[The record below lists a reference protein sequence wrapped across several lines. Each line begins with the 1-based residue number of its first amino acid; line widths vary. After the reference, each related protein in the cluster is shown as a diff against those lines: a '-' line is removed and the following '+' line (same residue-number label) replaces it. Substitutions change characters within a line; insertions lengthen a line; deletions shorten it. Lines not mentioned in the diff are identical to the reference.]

1 MDKTPTESYDSNLT
15 RIDQDPLVCQRLDID
30 VELFEINTL
39 KKLNRIGNESDVT
52 KVQDSVLSLA
62 GNFDDS

>member
-15 RIDQDPLVCQRLDID
+15 HTDQDPLVRQRLDID
-30 VELFEINTL
+30 VELFEMNTL

-52 KVQDSVLSLA
+52 HI
-62 GNFDDS
+62 